1 MSEGEYY
8 NIEKIIGRRK
18 INGKFEYKIKWEGY
32 PMNQCTWEPMKNL
45 ESAKELV
52 EEYNRSNPIDLP
64 QKSSKTDHK
73 KKDDTF
79 LNKKR
84 KEIKEENEEKVEK
97 EEIKEENEKKNQ
109 ENLPNE
115 KKVDEDIKINDDN
128 IKPNINE
135 YINEKNNENTFI
147 IDDSLKN
154 VITVKQ
160 QNQKLMAVVNKL
172 NENGEL
178 IKDYIL
184 TNELRRSNPWIL
196 LDFYESKIKFT

>member
-52 EEYNRSNPIDLP
+52 EEYNRSNPIYLP
-64 QKSSKTDHK
+64 QKSAKADHK

-84 KEIKEENEEKVEK
+84 KEIKDENEEKVEK

-109 ENLPNE
+109 ENVPNE

>member
-64 QKSSKTDHK
+64 QKSAKADHK

-84 KEIKEENEEKVEK
+84 KEIKDENEEKVEK

-109 ENLPNE
+109 ENVPNE

>member
-64 QKSSKTDHK
+64 QKSAKADHK

-84 KEIKEENEEKVEK
+84 KEIKDENEEKVEK

-109 ENLPNE
+109 ENVPNE

-160 QNQKLMAVVNKL
+160 QNQN
-172 NENGEL
+172 
-178 IKDYIL
+178 
-184 TNELRRSNPWIL
+184 
-196 LDFYESKIKFT
+196 

>member
-64 QKSSKTDHK
+64 QKSAKADHK

-84 KEIKEENEEKVEK
+84 KEIKDENEEKVEK

>member
-109 ENLPNE
+109 ENAPNE